1 MSYHRGMRLTKSH
14 LVLVIALMTAL
25 VVTSATTGSAG
36 HPTKLRPTVSVSG
49 SGPVT
54 VFGFGFLPRERV
66 MVRLF
71 AGGGVSRVA
80 TASLRGRIVVR
91 FASVTLPDCVSVV
104 VVATGLRSRA
114 SARGRTIPPPCGPAP
129 QD

>member
-36 HPTKLRPTVSVSG
+36 HPTKIRPTVSVSG

-54 VFGFGFLPRERV
+54 VVGFGFLPRERV
-66 MVRLF
+66 RVRLF
-71 AGGGVSRVA
+71 AGGDYSRVA
-80 TASLRGRIVVR
+80 RASVRGRIVVQ
-91 FASVTLPDCVSVV
+91 FTGVSMPECQSVL

-114 SARGRTIPPPCGPAP
+114 TARGRTIPPPCGPAEQP
-129 QD
+129 